1 MCGAGVKQSVN
12 QRPTKLAA
20 FIWLVVATTCSWST
34 ANEPAALDA
43 AYAPSLEPANFQ
55 VPAVDAIPPIPPQ
68 TVLPI
73 PPQPSEM
80 YIPPQIPAVVPVPTP
95 SQTPTPLLDDG
106 AIEEEL
112 TPPGGATN
120 PIAERRGVRPYGG
133 GHPGDWPWGCNGS
146 PFRTGPGFCD
156 TWEVGCRW
164 DVAVD
169 GIVMRREDA
178 DLATLAAFTNAD
190 SMGNPIDLPN
200 DPMDPLTLLDDPA
213 LEQFDYGVGGRVW
226 MTSKLPK
233 SLWQMHFGYEG
244 IEEWNASVVYPKQPQ
259 QPLPP
264 PPLLV
269 PEFPSEQ
276 RSLTYRSSLHAAEL
290 NFVRDC
296 GVVRPYCGVRYI
308 KFDDEIQDFVN
319 QQAAPPLPAQ
329 LPAVGVPPLFP
340 PVGPVVT
347 DDYLNLFDIENNLI
361 GFQIGARHDL
371 WRPSRRLAIEGF
383 VNTGVYY
390 NRVKYTNLMGQ
401 FTTQEYGDNVNTPL
415 AGVPPAG
422 GTANLDESRLD
433 FADVVN
439 NDVREY
445 DEISYVTEASISGVC
460 RINKCWALRAG
471 YQAMFI
477 NNVHLAED
485 AYLGNDLEGRSLFFH
500 GWHAG
505 VEHRR

>member
-1 MCGAGVKQSVN
+1 MRGAGVNKSVN
-12 QRPTKLAA
+12 QRPTRLAA
-20 FIWLVVATTCSWST
+20 ILWLMTAAWCSWST
-34 ANEPAALDA
+34 AGEPILMDA
-43 AYAPSLEPANFQ
+43 AYAPALEPANWQ
-55 VPAVDAIPPIPPQ
+55 QPAIAAVQPESVMPIPPQ
-68 TVLPI
+68 TETVMPI
-73 PPQPSEM
+73 PPQAEETF
-80 YIPPQIPAVVPVPTP
+80 IPP
-95 SQTPTPLLDDG
+95 PTPLLNDG
-106 AIEEEL
+106 SLEPPADEEL
-112 TPPGGATN
+112 SPPGGATN
-120 PIAERRGVRPYGG
+120 PVAERRGVRPYGG

-146 PFRTGPGFCD
+146 PFRTGPGWCD

-169 GIVMRREDA
+169 GIVMRREDT
-178 DLATLAAFTNAD
+178 DLGALAAFTNAD
-190 SMGNPIDLPN
+190 SAGNQLD
-200 DPMDPLTLLDDPA
+200 DPTTTDFLTDPA

-226 MTSKLPK
+226 FTSKLPH

-244 IEEWNASVVYPKQPQ
+244 IEEWNASVVYPKQPLP
-259 QPLPP
+259 PLP

-296 GVVRPYCGVRYI
+296 GAVRPYCGVRYI
-308 KFDDEIQDFVN
+308 KFDDEIKDFVD
-319 QQAAPPLPAQ
+319 QQAAPPLPTQ
-329 LPAVGVPPLFP
+329 LPAAGVPALFP

-347 DDYLNLFDIENNLI
+347 DDWLNLFDLENNLI

-371 WRPSRRLAIEGF
+371 WRPNRRLAIEGF
-383 VNTGVYY
+383 INTGVYY
-390 NRVKYTNLMGQ
+390 NRIKYTNLMGQ

-415 AGVPPAG
+415 AGVPPSG
-422 GTANLDESRLD
+422 GTANLDESRFD
-433 FADVVN
+433 IANVVN

-445 DEISYVTEASISGVC
+445 DEIAYVTEASISGVC

-471 YQAMFI
+471 YQAMLI

-485 AYLGNDLEGRSLFFH
+485 AYLGTDLEGRSLFFH

-505 VEHRR
+505 IEHRR